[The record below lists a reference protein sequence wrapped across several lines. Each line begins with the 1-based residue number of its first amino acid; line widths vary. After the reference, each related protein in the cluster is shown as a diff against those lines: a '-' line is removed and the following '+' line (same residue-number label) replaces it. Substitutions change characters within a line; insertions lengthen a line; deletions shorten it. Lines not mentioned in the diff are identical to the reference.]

1 MCSIESPLSS
11 SGLQSM
17 SNVFLPVW
25 KDCYVGQRSTFFSRL
40 IVMGSTLHCTHEQR
54 SLQISLSLTLIL
66 GLQACHCNSL
76 PIRHEA
82 CIQHHH
88 DVGWKIQ
95 HFPAPV
101 MPRLQQKHTSLNQ
114 ICRAMPQHLSC
125 ASSPHIQRK
134 HNKNTQGKHT
144 KKHAMILV
152 DAHRAKDKGELT
164 TWFFFFVRV
173 LVFVLVEFEFM
184 LEIQTGLHQ
193 LHFFF
198 FVEFQVAQLSNRSTL
213 ESRLC
218 KESCQSCQ
226 KTWTEILQHVRST
239 QQVTSFTSIN
249 LVLHSSVGVLHK
261 VLLGVLSAIFLLW
274 S

>member
-198 FVEFQVAQLSNRSTL
+198 FCRVS
-213 ESRLC
+213 
-218 KESCQSCQ
+218 SC
-226 KTWTEILQHVRST
+226 
-239 QQVTSFTSIN
+239 
-249 LVLHSSVGVLHK
+249 
-261 VLLGVLSAIFLLW
+261 SAIKPFDFRKSTVQRKLPELPKNVNRNPATRKKYATSYVIYFDKFGFTFERW
-274 S
+274 GFT